1 MFLDRGHCLILSR
14 AWHYSVGAVMFVAAS
29 LIAPG
34 RGVGQTRHY
43 IVTELSS
50 GVPCKLNNLGDIAGR
65 TGGALEGEL
74 KAAVTRTASI
84 VFLIVAL
91 LL

>member
-1 MFLDRGHCLILSR
+1 
-14 AWHYSVGAVMFVAAS
+14 MFVAAS

-34 RGVGQTRHY
+34 RAVGQTRQY
-43 IVTELSS
+43 VVIELSRTDAP

>member
-1 MFLDRGHCLILSR
+1 MKPRPLTVR

-34 RGVGQTRHY
+34 RAVGQTRQY
-43 IVTELSS
+43 VVIELSRTDAP